1 MCKKDVL
8 GNIKWQKQYLAF
20 FLAIIYDVEHFFVG
34 LNAKNNG
41 FKWEENQFYYFYPS
55 EGDHSWKIENDN
67 IQENTPIWGKLRL
80 LLDSATQSYS
90 EKTTVIKIAR

>member
-1 MCKKDVL
+1 MRKHEKHMCKKDVL

-55 EGDHSWKIENDN
+55 EGDHEKLKMIIFKKIHQYGEN
-67 IQENTPIWGKLRL
+67 
-80 LLDSATQSYS
+80 
-90 EKTTVIKIAR
+90 

>member
-1 MCKKDVL
+1 MRRKSVL
-8 GNIKWQKQYLAF
+8 L
-20 FLAIIYDVEHFFVG
+20 FLSLRG
-34 LNAKNNG
+34 
-41 FKWEENQFYYFYPS
+41 W
-55 EGDHSWKIENDN
+55 SWKIENDN